1 MVPKSLE
8 GPKLL
13 PQNSHYDYLFSNPDS
28 TLQEASYGIVD
39 IQEYYDLNIVDL
51 INGTIKDEDSGKAIR
66 IRLAGMMCPLIIGV

>member
-1 MVPKSLE
+1 MKRNVEWL
-8 GPKLL
+8 PKLL
-13 PQNSHYDYLFSNPDS
+13 PPNSHYDYLFSNPDS